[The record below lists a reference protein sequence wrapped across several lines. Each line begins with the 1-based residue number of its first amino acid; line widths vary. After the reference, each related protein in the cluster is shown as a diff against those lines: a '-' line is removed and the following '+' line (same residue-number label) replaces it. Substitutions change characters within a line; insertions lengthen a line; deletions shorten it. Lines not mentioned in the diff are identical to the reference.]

1 DPPDQDLP
9 LVVDN
14 GTSGAPPQP
23 PIGASPA
30 SLSST
35 ATAGG
40 SNPANQ
46 TINITN
52 TGGGTLNFTASD
64 DAPWL
69 TVSPASGTAPSTLT
83 ASVNV
88 SGLAAGT
95 YNGTIT
101 ISATGATNTP
111 VSVPGT
117 LNVNRP
123 GANELIVNGG
133 FEGSAAPWTLT
144 GGAVRSTGGNHHS
157 GTGYL
162 ILGGVN
168 NASQSAFQQITI
180 PSGTSPSLNFWLNI
194 TSAETTTTTQFD
206 RF

>member
-69 TVSPASGTAPSTLT
+69 TVSPSSGTAPSTLT
-83 ASVNV
+83 ASVDIT
-88 SGLAAGT
+88 GLAAGT
-95 YNGTIT
+95 FNGTIT
-101 ISATGATNTP
+101 ISADGATNTP
-111 VSVPGT
+111 VNVPVT
-117 LNVNRP
+117 LTVN
-123 GANELIVNGG
+123 GAGGAELIVNGG
-133 FEGSAAPWTLT
+133 VYGSARPCSRLR
-144 GGAVRSTGGNHHS
+144 GGGSRAAVPPRAT
-157 GTGYL
+157 
-162 ILGGVN
+162 
-168 NASQSAFQQITI
+168 A
-180 PSGTSPSLNFWLNI
+180 
-194 TSAETTTTTQFD
+194 D
-206 RF
+206 